1 MTPKA
6 IMHKSPERLL
16 DQIEVAEILSVSP
29 KTLEYWRWKKCG
41 GPQFVK
47 VGKLARYRSSDVD
60 SYIEQLVG
68 YSGVDETLMSLDVE
82 QGLR

>member
-1 MTPKA
+1 MTLKA
-6 IMHKSPERLL
+6 IMHKNSERLL
-16 DQIEVAEILSVSP
+16 DQLEVADILRVSP

-60 SYIEQLVG
+60 TYIEKLTHNSYVIIEAED
-68 YSGVDETLMSLDVE
+68 GVDD
-82 QGLR
+82 

>member
-1 MTPKA
+1 MTLKA
-6 IMHKSPERLL
+6 IMHKNPEKLL

-41 GPQFVK
+41 GPRYVK
-47 VGKLARYRSSDVD
+47 LGKLARYRVSDVD

-68 YSGVDETLMSLDVE
+68 YNSMDMTIITSDLE
-82 QGLR
+82 QV

>member
-1 MTPKA
+1 MTLKG
-6 IMHKSPERLL
+6 ILHRNPERLL
-16 DQIEVAEILSVSP
+16 DQLEVADILRVSP

-60 SYIEQLVG
+60 TYIEKLTHNSYENIQG
-68 YSGVDETLMSLDVE
+68 EDVID
-82 QGLR
+82 G